1 MNDIDTNEQFSLA
14 AETVNH
20 TNCNVFLTGKAG
32 TGKTTFLKYIKE
44 NTHKNTVV
52 VAPTGVAAINA
63 AGVTMHSFFQLP
75 FLPYLPHRQH
85 VFGVNSNFA
94 DKQSL
99 FRNNRFSGEKRSLIN
114 ELELLIIDEVS
125 MLRADMLDAIDEVLR
140 YFRGRNKPFGGV
152 QVLFIGDLYQLP
164 PVATEE
170 EWNMLKQEYESPFF
184 FSAKVLEKN
193 PPLFIEL
200 KKIYRQKDQQFI
212 DLLNNIRNNC
222 MTDADLELLQSRY
235 NSQAIDLMEGTITL
249 TTHNRIA
256 DDINRNELNKLDGPV
271 FSFKGEIKGNF
282 NDKALPTEF
291 QLDLKPG
298 AQVMFIKNDSNGE
311 KRYYNGKLATIKSI
325 IEDKITV
332 AFTDSGEEF
341 TLEKEKWENIQYRLN
356 SESGKVEEEE
366 IGSFEQ
372 YPLRLAWAIT
382 IHKSQGLT
390 FERAVIDAGRAFAAG
405 QVYVALSRCRNL
417 KGLLL
422 LSHIYPESVK
432 SDERIVAFAN
442 RENSAEEIAEILTIE
457 KPKYAAQTLVRT
469 FDWRK
474 IVCELNQLE
483 TITPTKQLPDKQLAE
498 SITTQIAEKAK
509 EQEDVAEKFIT
520 ELEKRFEEYPINV
533 AWLNVK
539 VPAAK
544 KYFAGRIKEELITP
558 INALQAHLKGKAKV
572 RQYIAYVNAIENT
585 LWKKIKDIER
595 ASFGNLSFEVEEMER
610 GKIAVAP
617 PRGRAVEKGAS
628 QKETLEFY
636 KQGMKPDEIAKQ
648 RGLAHS
654 TIESHLAEWVG
665 SGEVNVL
672 DFMNEELLGQVKA
685 VVERLGS
692 QAFGPL
698 KAEMGDA
705 VTYGQLKMA
714 VSYWKNKE
722 PVTNAEPA
730 N

>member
-1 MNDIDTNEQFSLA
+1 MNSLDANEQFSLA

-75 FLPYLPHRQH
+75 FLPYLPHKQH

-99 FRNNRFSGEKRSLIN
+99 FRNNRFSGEKRNLIN

-140 YFRGRNKPFGGV
+140 YFRRRDKPFGGV

-164 PVATEE
+164 PVATDA
-170 EWNMLKQEYESPFF
+170 EWAMLKTEYQSPFF

-222 MTDADLELLQSRY
+222 LTETDFELLQSRY
-235 NSQAIDLMEGTITL
+235 NSQAIDLMDGTITL

-256 DDINRNELNKLDGPV
+256 DEINRTELNKLPGNAAT
-271 FSFKGEIKGNF
+271 FKGEIKGNF
-282 NDKALPTEF
+282 NDKALPTELI
-291 QLDLKPG
+291 LDLKPG

-311 KRYYNGKLATIKSI
+311 KRYYNGKLATVKSI
-325 IEDKITV
+325 IDDKITV
-332 AFTDSGEEF
+332 NFTDGGEEF
-341 TLEKEKWENIQYRLN
+341 TLEKEKWENIQYKLN
-356 SESGKVEEEE
+356 GESGKVEEEE

-432 SDERIVAFAN
+432 SDERIVAFAH
-442 RENSAEEIAEILTIE
+442 RENSAEEVAQILVTE
-457 KPKYAAQTLVRT
+457 KPKYAAQTLIRT

-474 IVCELNQLE
+474 LISELEQLE
-483 TITPTKQLPDKQLAE
+483 TITPTKQLPDKELAE
-498 SITTQIAEKAK
+498 AITRQVAEKAK
-509 EQEDVAEKFIT
+509 EQEDVAEKFIY
-520 ELEKRFEEYPINV
+520 ELEKKFDEYPVNA
-533 AWLNVK
+533 AWLNLK

-544 KYFAGRIKEELITP
+544 KYFVNRIKEELVAP
-558 INALQAHLKGKAKV
+558 INTLQTHLKGKTKV
-572 RQYIAYVNAIENT
+572 RQYITYVNGIENV
-585 LWKKIKDIER
+585 LWKKIRDIER
-595 ASFGNLSFEVEEMER
+595 ASFGDLSFEVAAIER
-610 GKIAVAP
+610 EKVASTP

-628 QKETLEFY
+628 QKETLDFY
-636 KQGMKPDEIAKQ
+636 KQGMKLEEIARQ
-648 RGLAHS
+648 RGLAAS
-654 TIESHLAEWVG
+654 TIESHLAEWVS

-672 DFMNEELLGQVKA
+672 DFMNEELLAQVKA

-692 QAFGPL
+692 QSFGPL

-705 VTYGQLKMA
+705 VSYGQLKMA
-714 VSYWKNKE
+714 VSYLKGKGN
-722 PVTNAEPA
+722 
-730 N
+730 